1 LAALLQ
7 QTRSV
12 SAVFLNLLGD
22 TSYSAI
28 SQGRVLLNGAMAVLL
43 QCNDRMAASAA
54 AKAALDWL
62 HSVFAASERLDPVV
76 ALHQHQHG
84 QVTAWTGYASWQT
97 VAPVRIEMPGLVNLL
112 LDRRSQRS
120 ELSTA
125 KDEFYTF
132 KNRRI
137 YHAVAFGAEGCR
149 VAEFPAMASHYLRN
163 YKRKQEVFLHRS
175 FQVPAK
181 LDTVQRVDDLV
192 RQHLG
197 MSPRQ
202 SVVGALLG
210 QETMRSTDFWF
221 PVLGW
226 IVQQPLDDVEA
237 GVGLIRTIA
246 EWCRTRLLQEMREST
261 QQTNV
266 RVISVVAI
274 ETASPEV
281 TDMLAARI
289 SDLTE
294 DLNREQGLHLGE
306 LEPLSG
312 VRPQDLRNY
321 FQDHEFCS
329 CDDRYRPEF
338 PQLLLGGRREMPFD
352 EAVSAIR
359 RGEPDNWGNL
369 FEELHDLT
377 ASADWP
383 PAICTSTFW
392 ESHDGR

>member
-1 LAALLQ
+1 
-7 QTRSV
+7 
-12 SAVFLNLLGD
+12 
-22 TSYSAI
+22 
-28 SQGRVLLNGAMAVLL
+28 
-43 QCNDRMAASAA
+43 
-54 AKAALDWL
+54 
-62 HSVFAASERLDPVV
+62 
-76 ALHQHQHG
+76 
-84 QVTAWTGYASWQT
+84 
-97 VAPVRIEMPGLVNLL
+97 
-112 LDRRSQRS
+112 
-120 ELSTA
+120 
-125 KDEFYTF
+125 
-132 KNRRI
+132 
-137 YHAVAFGAEGCR
+137 
-149 VAEFPAMASHYLRN
+149 
-163 YKRKQEVFLHRS
+163 
-175 FQVPAK
+175 
-181 LDTVQRVDDLV
+181 V

-281 TDMLAARI
+281 TDMLAVRI

-312 VRPQDLRNY
+312 VRPQDLRSY

-383 PAICTSTFW
+383 PAIYTSTFW